1 MSRAIRLLNLLQLLR
16 QYRSP
21 VTAQVVLAERLQ
33 ISQRSVNVWLA
44 VNQILVEQV
53 RVSIRSQ
60 VKIFFDYVDEQQRTS
75 ARTV

>member
-33 ISQRSVNVWLA
+33 ISQRSVYRDIDTLREQGVQIDA
-44 VNQILVEQV
+44 V
-53 RVSIRSQ
+53 
-60 VKIFFDYVDEQQRTS
+60 
-75 ARTV
+75 A